1 MKVLIISQAF
11 WPDTASVAQ
20 HMTDLAEEMVKKGHA
35 IDVFS
40 SRHAY
45 ENNKDVFRAD
55 EVHQG
60 ISIRRI
66 RTTGFG
72 KGMVIGRLSDFFSFN
87 ALLFFRL
94 MKIGKGQFDLVL
106 CTTSPPLVAYIALRA
121 ARYRKIPF
129 CYWAM
134 DLQPELSI
142 ASGLIKDGS
151 LSARA
156 LTRIGNFIIKRSSF
170 IFALDKY
177 MKDYLTRRGAVAENV
192 HVVPVWPVMEK
203 VYEGGRSE
211 NSFRIQN
218 NFGNKTVIMYSGN
231 HSYVHPLDTLLQAAL
246 NLRQEEDFLFVF
258 IGGGVR
264 KKDVTAF
271 KEQHR
276 LENIIQ
282 LPYQPRN
289 NIHNSL
295 GAADI
300 QVVIMGDG
308 QVGFTHPNKVYG
320 AMFIGKPV
328 LYIGPFPSHITDIL
342 ATLKGNLS
350 AEHGDA
356 GTLTGQLL
364 QFGQFSQEEREEIG
378 NRNREYARRHFYPS
392 VLKDQMLDILESQT
406 PDHSVVSL

>member
-1 MKVLIISQAF
+1 MIISQAF

-20 HMTDLAEEMVKKGHA
+20 HMTDLAEEMVKKGHT

-45 ENNKDVFRAD
+45 ENNKEVFPAD
-55 EVHQG
+55 EDHHG

-72 KGMVIGRLSDFFSFN
+72 KKRIIGRLSDFLSFN
-87 ALLFFRL
+87 VLLFLR
-94 MKIGKGQFDLVL
+94 MIRIRKGRYDMVL
-106 CTTSPPLVAYIALRA
+106 CTTSPPLVAYIAVRA
-121 ARYRKIPF
+121 ALNRRIPF

-151 LSARA
+151 PSART

-170 IFALDKY
+170 IFALDTY
-177 MKDYLTRRGAVAENV
+177 MKDYLVRRGAAEKDV

-203 VYEGGRSE
+203 VYEGERLA
-211 NSFRIQN
+211 NPFRIEN
-218 NFGNKTVIMYSGN
+218 GFAGKIVIMYSGN
-231 HSYVHPLDTLLQAAL
+231 HSYVHPLDTLLQSAL
-246 NLRQEEDFLFVF
+246 DLRKEEDFLFVF

-271 KEQHR
+271 KEQHG
-276 LENIIQ
+276 LTNIVQ

-320 AMFIGKPV
+320 AMFIGKPI
-328 LYIGPFPSHITDIL
+328 LYIGPSPSHITDIL
-342 ATLKGNLS
+342 GTLEGNLS
-350 AEHGDA
+350 VIHGNA
-356 GTLTGQLL
+356 SHLTGQLL
-364 QFGQFSQEEREEIG
+364 NFGRLRPEEKEEIG
-378 NRNREYARRHFYPS
+378 RRNRQYAQQHFYPAL
-392 VLKDQMLDILESQT
+392 LKDQMLEILETQIGVT
-406 PDHSVVSL
+406 KTNGPKNN

>member
-20 HMTDLAEEMVKKGHA
+20 HMTDLAEEMVKKGHV